1 MWVTS
6 LWRVLPITLSSQADI
21 PSLTNVVLVE
31 RYTFRRLE
39 STHVKSPSSSSSSCL
54 DITPAL
60 QQFIHFIVSFT
71 RNSSSPSRTQ
81 DTSSNTIISK
91 DNPASPSYFSKQVH
105 AWKHVKQLAFP
116 DCQESVK
123 IMKQLSIPQRMN
135 THIIAF
141 ARGRTKKEK
150 PHLSFQ
156 CNAPFPAF
164 ALYRRIQPFLNAILL
179 GCADLALVSE
189 GRSEPRFDDQFGWL
203 ISISSRKAINV
214 SEVKER
220 NGCDV

>member
-1 MWVTS
+1 
-6 LWRVLPITLSSQADI
+6 
-21 PSLTNVVLVE
+21 
-31 RYTFRRLE
+31 
-39 STHVKSPSSSSSSCL
+39 
-54 DITPAL
+54 
-60 QQFIHFIVSFT
+60 
-71 RNSSSPSRTQ
+71 
-81 DTSSNTIISK
+81 
-91 DNPASPSYFSKQVH
+91 
-105 AWKHVKQLAFP
+105 
-116 DCQESVK
+116 
-123 IMKQLSIPQRMN
+123 MN

-150 PHLSFQ
+150 PHSSFQ

-164 ALYRRIQPFLNAILL
+164 ALYRRIQPFLNAVLL
-179 GCADLALVSE
+179 GCAALAQVSE

>member
-105 AWKHVKQLAFP
+105 AWKHVKQAVFP
-116 DCQESVK
+116 R
-123 IMKQLSIPQRMN
+123 LSGISEDNETVIYTTKNEHTHHCICKRKDEERETPFIIPMQR
-135 THIIAF
+135 
-141 ARGRTKKEK
+141 
-150 PHLSFQ
+150 SFS
-156 CNAPFPAF
+156 CI
-164 ALYRRIQPFLNAILL
+164 R
-179 GCADLALVSE
+179 
-189 GRSEPRFDDQFGWL
+189 
-203 ISISSRKAINV
+203 SISKNPTVFKRSFAWMCSFGSSLR
-214 SEVKER
+214 R
-220 NGCDV
+220 